1 MVALNLIGSGSF
13 NMNLGQL
20 AILPGSYTPATVA
33 VENLQ
38 LSHRLDENGGDIR
51 VTWDFDW
58 NDDFDHFDVY
68 ITTASGRKLI
78 GQTRDEAFY
87 IPALT
92 REGSEDAVK
101 VEVVPV
107 TKDMV
112 QQTPVSKSAE
122 YPKPGAPIVSLK
134 LSKSCVK
141 VGETVTITANG
152 TGSPTAWKWIIPET
166 LQLVEGNLTDNVIT
180 VKALAEGTQKVT
192 VESTNSLGTSSTGF
206 DAIDVVSEN
215 EYNNLHNIALHK
227 KSIATAVVPIQ
238 RKRLKILLTVLPTQ
252 AALLKSGV
260 MYRPTTG

>member
-1 MVALNLIGSGSF
+1 M
-13 NMNLGQL
+13 
-20 AILPGSYTPATVA
+20 
-33 VENLQ
+33 
-38 LSHRLDENGGDIR
+38 
-51 VTWDFDW
+51 TWDFDW

-215 EYNNLHNIALHK
+215 EYNIFTISLSIKNL
-227 KSIATAVVPIQ
+227 
-238 RKRLKILLTVLPTQ
+238 
-252 AALLKSGV
+252 
-260 MYRPTTG
+260 